1 MKINKINNLFF
12 QKKLVANAHV
22 IKNNS
27 PEKVSIYE
35 LEKEVDNDYFT
46 KAKNDENWKNAQ
58 FLEFIESDF
67 KYLSK
72 GEETIYSMEDSLGN
86 VLGLS
91 KISDFMSFKV
101 LEFIETA
108 PKYSI
113 IKKGRRTFK
122 YIGETMLA
130 FIASLCKQEDK
141 YLDIADVVHNRKVR
155 NFYFNNCGFEDLT
168 CDRAILRKNKFDGFL
183 EHNKAHTSSNIE
195 LIK

>member
-12 QKKLVANAHV
+12 QKKLVAKANV
-22 IKNNS
+22 IKKNT
-27 PEKVSIYE
+27 PERVNIYE
-35 LEKEVDNDYFT
+35 LEKEVDKDYFE
-46 KAKNDENWKNAQ
+46 KISKDENWKNAQ

-72 GEETIYSMEDSLGN
+72 GEETIYSMEDSSGN

-91 KISDFMSFKV
+91 KISDFMNLKI
-101 LEFIETA
+101 LELIETA

-113 IKKGRRTFK
+113 IKRGRRTFK

-130 FIASLCKQEDK
+130 FIASLCKKEDK

-155 NFYFNNCGFEDLT
+155 KFYFNNCGFEDLT
-168 CDRAILRKNKFDGFL
+168 CDRAILRKNKIDNFL
-183 EHNKAHTSSNIE
+183 EHNKAHTSLNIE
-195 LIK
+195 LI